1 MPPFDIDEDIE
12 KQVVV
17 NGLVK
22 KETETSS
29 TTTEDVNSHT
39 KGATVEETVHSLN
52 RSLTPRQISMISIA
66 GIIGTGLYLGTGR
79 ALAKGGPASLFI
91 NYTIIGGL
99 VYLVM
104 LSLGEMSA
112 HMPIAGS
119 FCSFARKFG
128 SESMGFAI
136 LINYWFN
143 DAVSVA
149 SDLTALQL
157 VMEYWTDFHYW
168 IISLIFWIFLLSL
181 NLVHVKFYGET
192 EYWLA
197 LLKVLAILA
206 FFIVSIVVNVG
217 HNSQHEY
224 IGFKYWTIG
233 EAPFVDGFKGF
244 ASLFV
249 TSAFSYGGTE
259 SITITAG
266 SAKNPVMST
275 KIVTTTV
282 FYRIIIFYI
291 LTVFFIAMN
300 VPYNYPGLATK
311 SVMTS
316 PFTIVFQEAGSKI
329 AGSFMNAVIL
339 TSIISAGNHAL
350 YAGSM
355 LAYTLGTDGYL
366 PKILTW
372 KNRYQTPYVAVLVT
386 WIAGG
391 LCFGSSFVG
400 AGELWTWLQNIVGV
414 SNQLAWLCIGITS
427 IRFRQGLKAQ
437 GREHELEFKNWTYP
451 FGPYFVVIFTTFI
464 IFVQGWGAFAP
475 WSVKDFFQVYLE
487 LIVFPVTFILWWV
500 LHPRDR
506 FIRAKDMDFDTDHY
520 IEGEEERNDRL
531 RYENL
536 KGFAKLRAVLKN
548 FFV

>member
-1 MPPFDIDEDIE
+1 MSDIE
-12 KQVVV
+12 KLSQGTPDFVT
-17 NGLVK
+17 NESDGH
-22 KETETSS
+22 SI
-29 TTTEDVNSHT
+29 HR
-39 KGATVEETVHSLN
+39 GTVDSLN

-79 ALAKGGPASLFI
+79 ALAIGGPGSLLI

-104 LSLGEMSA
+104 LSLGEMSSY
-112 HMPIAGS
+112 MPIAGS

-128 SESMGFAI
+128 SESFGFAI
-136 LINYWFN
+136 LINYWLN

-168 IISLIFWIFLLSL
+168 IVSLIFWVFLLSL
-181 NLVHVKFYGET
+181 NIFHVRFYGET

-197 LLKVLAILA
+197 LLKVLAIIA
-206 FFIVSIVVNVG
+206 FFIVSIVVNCG
-217 HNSQHEY
+217 HNTQHEY
-224 IGFKYWTIG
+224 IGFSLWGKG

-249 TSAFSYGGTE
+249 SSAFAYGGTE

-266 SAKNPVMST
+266 SAKNPVQST

-291 LTVFFIAMN
+291 FTVFFIGMN
-300 VPYNYPGLATK
+300 VPYNYSGLSTK
-311 SVMTS
+311 SVVTS
-316 PFTIVFQEAGSKI
+316 PFTIVFQEAGSRA
-329 AGSFMNAVIL
+329 AGSFMNAVIV
-339 TSIISAGNHAL
+339 TSVISAGNHAL

-372 KNRYQTPYVAVLVT
+372 KNRWQTPYVAVLIT
-386 WIAGG
+386 WLAGG

-400 AGELWTWLQNIVGV
+400 TGELWTWLQNIVGV

-427 IRFRQGLKAQ
+427 IRFRRGLEAQ
-437 GREHELEFKNWTYP
+437 GRTHELNFTNWTYP
-451 FGPYFVVIFTTFI
+451 YGPYFVVIFTTFI
-464 IFVQGWGAFAP
+464 LLVQGWSTFAP
-475 WSVKDFFQVYLE
+475 WNVKDFFQVYLE
-487 LIVFPVTFILWWV
+487 LFVFPLTFIVWWIF
-500 LHPRDR
+500 HRDG
-506 FIRAKDMDFDTDHY
+506 FKKTHEMDFDTDRY
-520 IEGEEERNDRL
+520 IESEEELEDRL
-531 RYENL
+531 AYEGL
-536 KGFAKLRAVLKN
+536 TGWKKVAAALRN